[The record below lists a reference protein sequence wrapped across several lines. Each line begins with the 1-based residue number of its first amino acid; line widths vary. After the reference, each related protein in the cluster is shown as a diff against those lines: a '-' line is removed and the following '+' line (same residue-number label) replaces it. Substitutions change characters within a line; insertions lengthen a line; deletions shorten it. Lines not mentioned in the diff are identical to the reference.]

1 MRHDLV
7 TINGSSLP
15 VREYAGKRVVTYADI
30 AQVHNVEQRSLRDN
44 FKNNRKH
51 FKENVDYFLFRGKKA
66 CRKFM
71 LASKTITN
79 LNVFTESGYLMLV
92 KSLTDDLSWQVQRE
106 LVNRYFQRPANPPLA
121 RGKTI
126 VSLFPLL
133 QDDFKK
139 IIYYR
144 VEKGLTQEETA
155 KILGMA
161 STTLWKMEM
170 RLRAAGIDLPP
181 VRNNSAKFSLR
192 NYRALAALEA

>member
-1 MRHDLV
+1 MKNDLV
-7 TINGSSLP
+7 MINGSSLP
-15 VREYAGKRVVTYADI
+15 VREYAGKRVVTSADI
-30 AQVHNVEQRSLRDN
+30 AFVHKVAKPTINQN
-44 FKNNRKH
+44 FHNNRKH
-51 FKENVDYFLFRGKKA
+51 FVVGIDYYHLRGRNAIKN
-66 CRKFM
+66 FGS
-71 LASKTITN
+71 ASKPATI

-106 LVNRYFQRPANPPLA
+106 LVNRYFQRPTNPPLA

-181 VRNNSAKFSLR
+181 VRNNSAKFTLR